1 MLIGACNP
9 TLCPI
14 LGGAPTAGSMR
25 SDSEAGPNSKASRR
39 ATRKARLEAR
49 LKADGIE
56 KTKLAD
62 LEAVSDDGDVANP

>member
-1 MLIGACNP
+1 
-9 TLCPI
+9 
-14 LGGAPTAGSMR
+14 MR

-49 LKADGIE
+49 LKANGIE

>member
-1 MLIGACNP
+1 MAIVHAEDAEQDP
-9 TLCPI
+9 A
-14 LGGAPTAGSMR
+14 APAG
-25 SDSEAGPNSKASRR
+25 SKASRR

-49 LKADGIE
+49 LKANGIE